1 MWWCWWLT
9 LAWPCE
15 TESNSTELSAAVA
28 EAEGTFA
35 SLDMAAFK
43 AATDRIQTVL
53 PCMVDPVPSNV
64 AAEVHRYLGIRAVGD
79 RDLEVAAQR
88 FAAARVLEPDYDFPL
103 SLIPEGNPVRTAYTR
118 LSLDD
123 PQYEDV
129 PPPADGGYLQ
139 FDGRISDQ
147 RARAW
152 HTLVQR
158 FDGTGRVVET
168 RDLSPSDPLPVYPVR
183 VAGPVEPGTVDEPE
197 ADRPKALLAAT
208 VAMGLTSAVLYGA
221 AGLTEARFKDPAT
234 PDDRLD
240 PLAKQAN
247 GLVIASGV
255 GSAAALGL
263 GVGLAIRW

>member
-1 MWWCWWLT
+1 MWWWGWLT

-15 TESNSTELSAAVA
+15 TESDSTELLAAVA

-43 AATDRIQTVL
+43 AATDRLQTVL
-53 PCMVDPVPSNV
+53 PCLVDPVPSNV
-64 AAEVHRYLGIRAVGD
+64 AAEVHRYLGIRSVGD

-88 FAAARVLEPDYDFPL
+88 FAAARSLEPDYDFPL
-103 SLIPEGNPVRTAYTR
+103 SLIPEGNPVRTVYAS

-123 PQYEDV
+123 PQYEAV

-139 FDGRISDQ
+139 FDGRISEQ

-168 RDLSPSDPLPVYPVR
+168 HDLSPSDPLPVYPVR

-197 ADRPKALLAAT
+197 SGRPVVLLAT
-208 VAMGLTSAVLYGA
+208 TLAMGVTSAALYGA
-221 AGLTEARFKDPAT
+221 AGMTEARFKNPAT

-240 PLAKQAN
+240 PLAKRAN

-255 GSAAALGL
+255 SSAATLGL